1 MRRFVGTMALV
12 FLATFFA
19 LAATPE
25 DEIMKADRDFNKATQ
40 EKRAEG
46 WLSYFALDDA
56 ALTDPPTVGRQAI
69 TERYQKLFS
78 NPDFTLTWEPIKA
91 EVFPGGQRGYT
102 TGKYMARFKS
112 KEAQPM
118 VSTGR
123 YITIWDKQK
132 DGSWK
137 IIADSG
143 APDGPAR
150 PAK

>member
-1 MRRFVGTMALV
+1 MRRMALV
-12 FLATFFA
+12 CGWLLLFALTA

-78 NPDFTLTWEPIKA
+78 NPDFTLTWDPDKA
-91 EVFPGGQRGYT
+91 EVFPGTERGWT
-102 TGKYMARFKS
+102 SGKYVARFKS
-112 KEAQPM
+112 KEGQPM
-118 VSTGR
+118 ESTGR
-123 YITIWDKQK
+123 YLTVWDKQK

-143 APDGPAR
+143 APDGPPR
-150 PAK
+150 PVK